1 MNKENVLFDITNSN
15 SSGRIFKKRMRDGS
29 LKVYNASRKIRK
41 NVEFSF
47 DTDASKLSFESKLE
61 KVKDVMKSSSV
72 SESLVKLM
80 DMCLDGLNENDSTKN
95 TQYNPYVENDSF
107 ICTEGQ
113 IEDLIQVANRHG
125 HLEVVD
131 FNRIGHVGQAVL
143 KSKQTHIPIH
153 WSSSPP
159 LKDNFLVNFRMVHAY
174 LCSGLLPVQYEKICD
189 FSVIG
194 KTSKRF
200 REHFYTLY
208 AECVKDTLNS
218 SIENALEE
226 EIRLDNG
233 EKFVDIL
240 TDARHACRKNSFHTD
255 VTALGQTT
263 HKVISYQHIT
273 KEEESCSQKHELVG
287 TKKIYEEFDSK
298 NIKIKVHSHDRNSSV
313 SKFITTENPETV
325 DSYDTWHA
333 AKEVRKVM

>member
-1 MNKENVLFDITNSN
+1 M
-15 SSGRIFKKRMRDGS
+15 
-29 LKVYNASRKIRK
+29 
-41 NVEFSF
+41 
-47 DTDASKLSFESKLE
+47 
-61 KVKDVMKSSSV
+61 
-72 SESLVKLM
+72 
-80 DMCLDGLNENDSTKN
+80 
-95 TQYNPYVENDSF
+95 
-107 ICTEGQ
+107 
-113 IEDLIQVANRHG
+113 IEDPIQVANRHG

-218 SIENALEE
+218 SMKMLWK
-226 EIRLDNG
+226 R
-233 EKFVDIL
+233 KFVWTMEKSLL
-240 TDARHACRKNSFHTD
+240 T
-255 VTALGQTT
+255 
-263 HKVISYQHIT
+263 Y
-273 KEEESCSQKHELVG
+273 
-287 TKKIYEEFDSK
+287 
-298 NIKIKVHSHDRNSSV
+298 
-313 SKFITTENPETV
+313 
-325 DSYDTWHA
+325 
-333 AKEVRKVM
+333 